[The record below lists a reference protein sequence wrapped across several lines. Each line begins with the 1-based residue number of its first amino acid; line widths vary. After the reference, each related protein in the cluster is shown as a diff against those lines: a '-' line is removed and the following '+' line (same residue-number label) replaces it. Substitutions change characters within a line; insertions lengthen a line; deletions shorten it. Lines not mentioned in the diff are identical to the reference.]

1 MAIWDQ
7 AKRLQENPTQGEKKA
22 VPLFTKGENLKRESG
37 RTVWSKDGLNYY
49 YTAEKNWKKVYNDKD
64 EFSDL
69 CNKWE
74 QWEPQD
80 KSQKNP
86 IRTNW
91 RKNEVEQN
99 ATRGEDAVDEW
110 WEAEHMG
117 YTEETDNEPE
127 FYWNDEV
134 RRGTGSDD

>member
-1 MAIWDQ
+1 
-7 AKRLQENPTQGEKKA
+7 
-22 VPLFTKGENLKRESG
+22 
-37 RTVWSKDGLNYY
+37 LNYY

-80 KSQKNP
+80 KSRKNP

-99 ATRGEDAVDEW
+99 ATREEDAVDEW

-117 YTEETDNEPE
+117 YTRRLIMSPSFIGMMKSDAGSVVMIRMNEA
-127 FYWNDEV
+127 N
-134 RRGTGSDD
+134 GG